1 MLGEM
6 FDITCGGL
14 TGVEERKFEQEN
26 KDVVVCLEKNRV
38 TKKKGGSEQRKDGS
52 GT

>member
-1 MLGEM
+1 MENHSPVLV
-6 FDITCGGL
+6 T
-14 TGVEERKFEQEN
+14 TVEEREFEQEN

-38 TKKKGGSEQRKDGS
+38 TRKKGGSEQREVES